1 MNTLYITIGIS
12 GSGKS
17 TFCNKLKKIEGK
29 TLKIVSTDGIRKEL
43 FNDETEQKQNGLVF
57 KTAYNRIVKHLT
69 QGYDVAFDATNL
81 RISTLKDIDK
91 LLTNNGL
98 KKHLKVIGLVFDTS
112 LNLDYCLKNNNNRN
126 RVVPVDVI
134 KKQQKL
140 FINNI
145 CEIVNNK
152 LFTEIKNI
160 CWQK

>member
-17 TFCNKLKKIEGK
+17 TFCNKLKEIEGK

-57 KTAYNRIVKHLT
+57 KTAYNRIVKYLT
-69 QGYDVAFDATNL
+69 QGYDVVFDATNL

-91 LLTNNGL
+91 LLTNNEL
-98 KKHLKVIGLVFDTS
+98 KKHLKVIGVVFDIS
-112 LNLDYCLKNNNNRN
+112 LNLDYCLKNNNSRN
-126 RVVPVDVI
+126 RIVPIDVI

-160 CWQK
+160 C

>member
-17 TFCNKLKKIEGK
+17 TFCNKLKEVEGK

-43 FNDETEQKQNGLVF
+43 FNDETEQKQNNLVF
-57 KTAYNRIVKHLT
+57 KTAYSRIVKYLT
-69 QGYDVAFDATNL
+69 KGYNVIFDATNL
-81 RISTLKDIDK
+81 HISTIKEIDK
-91 LLTNNGL
+91 LLTDNGL
-98 KKHLKVIGLVFDTS
+98 KKHLKVIGVVFDTS
-112 LNLDYCLKNNNNRN
+112 LNIDYCLNNNNARE
-126 RVVPVDVI
+126 RIVPFNVI
-134 KKQQKL
+134 KKQQKI

-160 CWQK
+160 C